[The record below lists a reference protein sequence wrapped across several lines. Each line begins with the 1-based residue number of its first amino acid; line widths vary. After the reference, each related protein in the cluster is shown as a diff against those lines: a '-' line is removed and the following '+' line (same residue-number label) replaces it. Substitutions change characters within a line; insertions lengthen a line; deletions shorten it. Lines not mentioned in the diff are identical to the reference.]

1 MTTNKTPHPYSWHNA
16 SRGKG
21 RTPQTFR
28 TTNPKHKSGNP
39 MQTLTLPTPDD
50 LHIHLRDGAALARTV
65 PDAAAATPVPPP
77 L

>member
-1 MTTNKTPHPYSWHNA
+1 MT
-16 SRGKG
+16 
-21 RTPQTFR
+21 
-28 TTNPKHKSGNP
+28 
-39 MQTLTLPTPDD
+39 QTLTLPIPDD